1 MSTKRVKLLVATS
14 FAALVIAVPS
24 AQAQK
29 WEYVA
34 EHQPHGNVKDEW
46 LAHKLGI
53 CHIRE
58 LPGTENSQAYE
69 NNSPLHPNYFTK
81 VVAEPSAW
89 ELTGASA
96 RILQSRCESAASWF
110 SSLRFP
116 AAKCPSLANS
126 PRKGINL

>member
-1 MSTKRVKLLVATS
+1 MSTTQLKLLIATS

-29 WEYVA
+29 WEYAV

-46 LAHKLGI
+46 LARKLGI

-69 NNSPLHPNYFTK
+69 NDNPLHPAYFTK
-81 VVAEPSAW
+81 VTSQPSPW

-96 RILQSRCESAASWF
+96 REFYNRAANP
-110 SSLRFP
+110 LH
-116 AAKCPSLANS
+116 PSF
-126 PRKGINL
+126 RR